1 MNPKEAY
8 EKVFYLIE
16 EHHRWFSS
24 SLPLIASENI
34 TSCAVKEALISDFG
48 HRYAEGWVGER
59 VYAGTR
65 YMDEVES
72 IAMELAKHLYRVKFA
87 DVRPISGVVANLV
100 IYTTFT
106 SPGDVMMA
114 LPITK
119 GGHISMGPLL
129 GQKGNFIGGTA
140 GAVRGLDVKY
150 LAYRDEELNIDV
162 DKTIERMEKYRPKLI
177 MLGGSVILFPHPVK
191 EISDAAKSLGAVVNY
206 DAAHVAGLIAGGK
219 FQDPLGEGADTM
231 SMSTHKTL
239 PGPQHG
245 MVLTNDD
252 EKFERIKKASF
263 PGLLSNHHL
272 NAVAA
277 LAVTLAEM
285 LMFGREYA
293 SQVVKNAKSFAE
305 ALHDEGF
312 NVPGEK
318 KGFTRSHQVLL
329 DVHEMG
335 GGMKAEKLLEE
346 ANIIVNRNLLPW
358 DVRRGR
364 SFLDPGG
371 IRMGVAEVTR
381 LGMKEED
388 MKEVA
393 KFVRMVLLDKED
405 PRTVAK
411 KVVEFRKNFT
421 RVRYVFETSDEA
433 YKYIRLRMPS

>member
-1 MNPKEAY
+1 MDPKEAY
-8 EKVFYLIE
+8 EKVFSLME

-24 SLPLIASENI
+24 SIPLIASENV

-59 VYAGTR
+59 VYAGTK
-65 YMDEVES
+65 YMDEVEN
-72 IAMELAKHLYRVKFA
+72 IAMELAKQLYGVKFA
-87 DVRPISGVVANLV
+87 DVRPISGVVANLAV
-100 IYTTFT
+100 YTAFT

-150 LAYRDEELNIDV
+150 LAYDNEELNIDV
-162 DKTIERMEKYRPKLI
+162 DKTIGRMEKYKPKLI
-177 MLGGSVILFPHPVK
+177 MLGGSVILFPQPVK
-191 EISDAAKSLGAVVNY
+191 ELSEAAKSLGAVVNY
-206 DAAHVAGLIAGGK
+206 DAAHVAGLIAGGE
-219 FQDPLGEGADTM
+219 FQDPIDEGADTM
-231 SMSTHKTL
+231 TMSTHKTL

-245 MVLTNDD
+245 MVLTNDE
-252 EKFERIKKASF
+252 EKFEKIKRASF

-277 LAVTLAEM
+277 LAVALAEM
-285 LMFGREYA
+285 SVFGREYA
-293 SQVVKNAKSFAE
+293 SQVVKNARSFAE

-312 NVPGEK
+312 KVPGEK

-329 DVHEMG
+329 DVHEI

-358 DVRRGR
+358 DIKRGR
-364 SFLDPGG
+364 SFFDPGG

-381 LGMKEED
+381 LGMKEEE
-388 MKEVA
+388 MKEIA
-393 KFVRMVLLDKED
+393 RFIRMVLLDGED
-405 PRTVAK
+405 PRAVAK
-411 KVVEFRKNFT
+411 KVAEFRRDFAH
-421 RVRYVFETSDEA
+421 VHYAFETSDEA
-433 YKYIRLRMPS
+433 YRYIKLRMSS